1 MTDLSQNTLRLVN
14 LAVDLDQNT
23 DLLQQLKDG
32 SVSKRDLEELGR
44 LRDALEFI
52 NLANLNTVKDNNTQV
67 EPADS
72 GPLGNNVGRFQIKRP
87 LGVGGFAK
95 VYLAH
100 DPLLNRNVA
109 LKILTNSP
117 LSENASMR
125 FTREAKSAAILNH
138 PNIVPIYETGR
149 IDDQHFIASQFCAG
163 ETLKEYLDTH
173 PSGLEP
179 REAATIIQI
188 LADAV
193 EHAHLRG
200 IIHRDLK
207 PANILLANPHFAGN
221 KNSSLHPNDD
231 LLSDSSRESMD
242 NSDTF
247 QIQSWHKRLRITD
260 FGLAKQTLESDQL
273 QTIEGEVVGTPAY
286 MSPEQANGQTD
297 VDTRSDIYSLGVL
310 LWQLIT
316 GELPLVGKSN
326 IDTILLI
333 RMEDAPSPRKHKPS
347 LAYDLEAIC
356 MKCLARE
363 PDKRYTTSF
372 ELAADLQ
379 RFLNCEPVQA
389 RNITSVD
396 RALKW
401 IRRNP
406 IITAALALT
415 TLAMIISIWQY
426 TKATDNYE
434 FAKLESRRALQETER
449 ANAEAD
455 RAIQESNRANEY
467 LGGVTEIVDD
477 MLDEMANDK
486 GVPKDPAKK
495 RQLNKIIEIQ
505 KSLMQEASSNVRVRE
520 NTIRAQLRIAKIQSN
535 MNDYVNVPKS
545 VAVAIELAGDPTTWN
560 GPNDRISNEVLVE
573 LFTMQLWRIEILP
586 LMGKFD
592 ECQKAIDDS
601 EQMLRK
607 FAPKMDPTDVSKL
620 LFKQQYQ
627 RGRTNQ
633 IAGKHKLALDDFFKA
648 DDLFVE
654 LSEQMEVYPKRLT
667 SVRRHHLNNIARC
680 LTELDRIDEASQMFE
695 QAVEF
700 IDIQIAKNPDEP
712 MLKSE
717 QCFTLQNWVQLL
729 YKQRKADKCIEV
741 CQRAI
746 EYRTISMLERDH
758 QSKPIVKD
766 LINLIQIRNSLLKY
780 RKRTPEAIEQ
790 IDAVKKMVEEHSAA
804 YLFSHLLEALAKIKS
819 ELE

>member
-1 MTDLSQNTLRLVN
+1 MPDLSQNTLRLVN

-23 DLLQQLKDG
+23 DLLRQLKDS
-32 SVSKRDLEELGR
+32 SVSKRDLEELAR

-52 NLANLNTVKDNNTQV
+52 NLANLNTVKDQGTQR
-67 EPADS
+67 EPADRR
-72 GPLGNNVGRFQIKRP
+72 PLENNVGRFQIKRV
-87 LGVGGFAK
+87 LGIGGFAK

-100 DPLLNRNVA
+100 DPLLNRDVA

-117 LSENASMR
+117 MSENASMR

-163 ETLKEYLDTH
+163 NTLKEYLDAH
-173 PSGLEP
+173 PNGLAP
-179 REAATIIQI
+179 RIAATIIQI

-207 PANILLANPHFAGN
+207 PANILLTSPHIVGN
-221 KNSSLHPNDD
+221 KNSELHSNGDPVPGSSGESL
-231 LLSDSSRESMD
+231 ET
-242 NSDTF
+242 SDTL
-247 QIQSWHKRLRITD
+247 QDQAWHKRLRITD
-260 FGLAKQTLESDQL
+260 FGLAKQTWESDQL
-273 QTIEGEVVGTPAY
+273 QTIEGEIVGTPAY

-297 VDTRSDIYSLGVL
+297 VDRRSDIYSLGVL

-316 GELPLVGKSN
+316 GELPIVGKSN
-326 IDTILLI
+326 IDTVLLI
-333 RMEDAPSPRKHKPS
+333 RTKDAPTPRQRKPS
-347 LAYDLEAIC
+347 LPYDLEAIC

-363 PDKRYTTSF
+363 PDKRYATSF
-372 ELAADLQ
+372 ELASDLQ
-379 RFLNCEPVQA
+379 RFLSCEPVQA
-389 RNITSVD
+389 RNITTAD

-415 TLAMIISIWQY
+415 TLAMIISIWQF
-426 TKATDNYE
+426 TIATENYE
-434 FAKLESRRALQETER
+434 FAKLESRRALQETQR
-449 ANAEAD
+449 ANVEAD
-455 RAIQESNRANEY
+455 RAIQQSKRANEY

-477 MLDEMANDK
+477 LLDEMANDK

-505 KSLMQEASSNVRVRE
+505 DSLMHEASSNVRVRE

-545 VAVAIELAGDPTTWN
+545 VALAIELAGDPTTWN

-586 LMGKFD
+586 LMSKFD
-592 ECQKAIDDS
+592 ECQTAIDDS
-601 EQMLRK
+601 EQMLHK
-607 FAPKMDPTDVSKL
+607 FAPKMDPLDVSKL
-620 LFKQQYQ
+620 QFKHQYQ

-633 IAGKHKLALDDFFKA
+633 ISGKHQEALDDFMQA
-648 DDLFVE
+648 DKLFVNLLAQIE
-654 LSEQMEVYPKRLT
+654 DMPQAIT
-667 SVRRHHLNNIARC
+667 IARRHQLNNIAQC
-680 LTELDRIDEASQMFE
+680 LIALDRFDEASQTFE
-695 QAVEF
+695 RAVEF
-700 IDIQIAKNPDEP
+700 LDNQIAKHPENRV
-712 MLKSE
+712 LKGE
-717 QCFTLQNWVQLL
+717 QCFTLLNWVQLL
-729 YKQRKADKCIEV
+729 YKQRQADKCIEV
-741 CQRAI
+741 CKRAV

-758 QSKPIVKD
+758 QSKPIIRD
-766 LINLIQIRNSLLKY
+766 LVQVIKIRTSLLKY
-780 RKRTPEAIEQ
+780 RKRTPEAVEQ
-790 IDAVKKMVEEHSAA
+790 IDAVKKMVEEHSKA
-804 YLFSHLLEALAKIKS
+804 YLFSHLLEALEKLKS